1 MNYSGELA
9 NGIKYLIQLK
19 DLNSDNAVLFKKNQ
33 SASDQQIRTFARLM
47 NLDMKII
54 EALIKF
60 KFTVTGADV
69 KKLGVKPGPE
79 MGVAIKKM
87 ETDNFKKLL

>member
-1 MNYSGELA
+1 
-9 NGIKYLIQLK
+9 
-19 DLNSDNAVLFKKNQ
+19 
-33 SASDQQIRTFARLM
+33 
-47 NLDMKII
+47 MKLI